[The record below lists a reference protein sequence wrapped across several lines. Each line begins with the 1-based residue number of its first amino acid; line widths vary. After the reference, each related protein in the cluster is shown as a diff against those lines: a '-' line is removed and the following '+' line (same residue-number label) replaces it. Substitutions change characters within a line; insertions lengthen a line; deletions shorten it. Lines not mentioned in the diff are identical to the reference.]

1 MPQAASI
8 GSSGTGSITT
18 LRPPAGV
25 NRTMLPG
32 RSPIFSRRW
41 AGITTCPLGEDL
53 TTAMIVLL
61 FWELFNN
68 LPNSLTSYS
77 KGRQA
82 LTSTALTSP
91 APSQPGSAAPC

>member
-18 LRPPAGV
+18 LRPPAGA
-25 NRTMLPG
+25 TWTLPPG

-61 FWELFNN
+61 FLLLFNN
-68 LPNSLTSYS
+68 L
-77 KGRQA
+77 
-82 LTSTALTSP
+82 
-91 APSQPGSAAPC
+91 